1 MDRVERVGTLLVGGG
16 VASVRC
22 ARTLRKL
29 GYNGRILI
37 VSSEPTLPYNRPP
50 LSKELLRDELPDDLV
65 MAESAS
71 WYERRAVELRLGTE
85 VLELDPDGGS
95 ALLADGTRVGF
106 ERCLLATG
114 AEPRALRVPGGEHA
128 LLLRTLP
135 DARRLRA
142 MAVAAGGDAPVTIVG
157 GGFIGVEVASG
168 LAALGLRPTVIEM
181 TDRLW
186 GGSLGGDLD
195 TWARERLVDAGV
207 GIRTGVAVTR
217 LEEDGAWI
225 GEERLDHAFCVAGI
239 GVVPRTSV
247 AEAAGLMVDDGI
259 VVDGEQRST
268 HRSVWA
274 AGDVARLGEQRV
286 EHWHAARE
294 AGERAARA
302 MLGEPSV
309 PVPGAVGLQRGG
321 GATDRRGRAWLR
333 RGTRRASSAIPR
345 PIGSRLPTS
354 SKDASRRWRS
364 STRPSA
370 SRRRVTSSSG
380 GRAPPSSIAWMAS
393 WRRRP
398 ADQARPDASQ
408 KENEQRCARRQDDAD
423 DPVVGPA

>member
-37 VSSEPTLPYNRPP
+37 VSSEPTPPYNRPP

-65 MAESAS
+65 MAEPAS

-85 VLELDPDGGS
+85 VLELHPDGGS
-95 ALLADGTRVGF
+95 AMLADGTRVAF

-142 MAVAAGGDAPVTIVG
+142 MAIAAGGDAPVTIVG

-181 TDRLW
+181 THRLW
-186 GGSLGGDLD
+186 GESLGVDLD
-195 TWARERLVDAGV
+195 RWARERLVEAGV
-207 GIRTGVAVTR
+207 GIRIGVAVTR

-247 AEAAGLMVDDGI
+247 AEAAGLKVDDGI
-259 VVDGEQRST
+259 VVDAAQRST
-268 HRSVWA
+268 HPSVWA
-274 AGDVARLGEQRV
+274 AGDVARLGELRV

-294 AGERAARA
+294 AGERAARG
-302 MLGEPSV
+302 MLGEASV
-309 PVPGAVGLQRGG
+309 PVRAPWVFSEVAGRQIDVVGLAPTWDEVRVLGDPTRDRFAVAYFVEGRIAQVAIVNARHPRRGG
-321 GATDRRGRAWLR
+321 
-333 RGTRRASSAIPR
+333 S
-345 PIGSRLPTS
+345 
-354 SKDASRRWRS
+354 
-364 STRPSA
+364 
-370 SRRRVTSSSG
+370 
-380 GRAPPSSIAWMAS
+380 
-393 WRRRP
+393 
-398 ADQARPDASQ
+398 
-408 KENEQRCARRQDDAD
+408 
-423 DPVVGPA
+423 